1 MEVRNRF
8 NGLDLTDRVPE
19 ELQIEV
25 HDIVQEAGIKTIL
38 KKKKCRKAKWLSKE
52 ALQIAEE
59 REVKRKGERERY
71 TLLNAEFQRIAKRDK
86 KAFFSEKFKEM
97 ERNSKRERLEIS
109 PRKLELS
116 KEHFIQRWAQ

>member
-1 MEVRNRF
+1 M
-8 NGLDLTDRVPE
+8 
-19 ELQIEV
+19 
-25 HDIVQEAGIKTIL
+25 
-38 KKKKCRKAKWLSKE
+38 SKE